1 MASSGAHIAAT
12 QIVFHRGNRIPCS
25 VKPPVIV
32 AFRVART
39 GLSDKIPRLQRPET
53 HGGTALA
60 HPRTRSFA
68 RARRPL
74 GGAEPHRSRR
84 RIDLERASGTLRRL
98 ARFRSTHSE

>member
-1 MASSGAHIAAT
+1 MATSGAHIAAA
-12 QIVFHRGNRIPCS
+12 QIVFHRRNLIAFS

-60 HPRTRSFA
+60 HPRPRSLSRSPPPPGGA
-68 RARRPL
+68 RPLPAPPPGPTASPSPPRRRP
-74 GGAEPHRSRR
+74 GG
-84 RIDLERASGTLRRL
+84 RALSPV
-98 ARFRSTHSE
+98 